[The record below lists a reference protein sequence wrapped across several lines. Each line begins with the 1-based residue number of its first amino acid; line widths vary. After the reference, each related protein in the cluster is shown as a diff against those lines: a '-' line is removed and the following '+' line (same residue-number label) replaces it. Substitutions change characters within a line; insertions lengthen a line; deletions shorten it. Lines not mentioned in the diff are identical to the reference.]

1 MKIAFWLSLAVVF
14 YTFAGYGILLYIIIR
29 MKRLIKGHNVVI
41 APLNNLMPCCTLVVA
56 AYNEEHFIEDK
67 IKNCLELKYPA
78 GKLKFL
84 FVTDGSTDK
93 TSDIVNQY
101 PQITHL
107 HQNGR
112 SGKIAAVH
120 RAMAQVDTDIV
131 VFTDANTFLNP
142 EALTNICRHYV
153 DSTVGAVAGEKRVQ
167 IGESAD
173 ASAAGEGFYWK
184 YESALKKWDSELYSV
199 VGAAGELFSV
209 RCSLYEDVPVD
220 TVLDDF
226 MISMLIASKGYRIVY
241 EPQAYAMETASE
253 NVTEELKRKIRIA
266 AGGMQSI
273 LRLKS
278 MFNPFKHPILSFQ
291 YISHRVLRWT
301 VTPFLLILVFGINAG
316 LALQPGETLFK
327 LIFLAQIFFYLLA
340 LTGMIMEKRH
350 IRIKV
355 LFVPYYFCVMNYAVL
370 MGIIRYFTTKQSAVW
385 EQAQRKQQLAQ

>member
-1 MKIAFWLSLAVVF
+1 
-14 YTFAGYGILLYIIIR
+14 
-29 MKRLIKGHNVVI
+29 
-41 APLNNLMPCCTLVVA
+41 MPCCTLVVA

-93 TSDIVNQY
+93 TPDIVSRY
-101 PQITHL
+101 PQIKLL

-112 SGKIAAVH
+112 SGKIVAVH
-120 RAMAQVDTDIV
+120 RAMEYVDTDIV
-131 VFTDANTFLNP
+131 VFTDANTFLNT
-142 EALTNICRHYV
+142 EALINICRHYV
-153 DSTVGAVAGEKRVQ
+153 DKTVGAVAGEKRVQ
-167 IGESAD
+167 IDESAD

-209 RCSLYEDVPVD
+209 RRSLYEDVPTD

-278 MFNPFKHPILSFQ
+278 LFNPFKYPILSFQ

-301 VTPFLLILVFGINAG
+301 VTPFLLILVFALNAV
-316 LALQPGETLFK
+316 LALPGETLFK
-327 LIFLAQIFFYLLA
+327 AILVAQVLFYLLA
-340 LTGMIMEKRH
+340 IAGMIMEKRH
-350 IRIKV
+350 IRIKA

-385 EQAQRKQQLAQ
+385 ERAQRKQQLA